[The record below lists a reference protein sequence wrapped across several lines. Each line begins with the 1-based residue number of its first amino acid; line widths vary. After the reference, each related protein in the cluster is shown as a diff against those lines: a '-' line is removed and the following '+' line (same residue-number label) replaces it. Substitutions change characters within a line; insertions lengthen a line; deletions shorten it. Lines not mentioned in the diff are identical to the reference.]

1 MSEVFSIFADTLKD
15 LASTSGFAN
24 LQWQNCV
31 MILVSFIF
39 MYLAIAKKFEPLLL
53 LPISFG
59 MLLTNLPLTA
69 MYTPELFADPTNID
83 YGKVLHD
90 GGLLDLLYLGV
101 KLQLFRLSYFLVS
114 EQ

>member
-69 MYTPELFADPTNID
+69 MYTPELFEP
-83 YGKVLHD
+83 
-90 GGLLDLLYLGV
+90 LYLQTLHYQMHKQQV
-101 KLQLFRLSYFLVS
+101 LQLLLNSS
-114 EQ
+114 